1 MINGYLELREIV
13 RKLIRFFERGVER
26 GGGGVLE
33 RARLFGLAGQI
44 GELGEIE
51 DLNLHDFEVKL
62 IIFG

>member
-1 MINGYLELREIV
+1 
-13 RKLIRFFERGVER
+13 
-26 GGGGVLE
+26 LE